1 MNDEQGASDRHDGRA
16 SIVVG
21 VDGSDT
27 SMRAAA
33 YAVGTARRQ
42 GARLVFVYARS
53 PGGGIGA
60 MMDTTGAGQ
69 AAALTEQDRTEAMLR
84 EMQQQAAA
92 HGTRSELVV
101 RTGDPFGVLSQVA
114 REVRADSLVVG
125 SSTSLGHRI
134 AGSLA
139 VRLVRKARWPV
150 TVVP

>member
-1 MNDEQGASDRHDGRA
+1 MTGRQQEDRPDGRA

-21 VDGSDT
+21 VDGSET
-27 SMRAAA
+27 SLRAAA

-53 PGGGIGA
+53 AGGGIGA
-60 MMDTTGAGQ
+60 MLDTTGVGQ
-69 AAALTEQDRTEAMLR
+69 AAALSEQDRTEAMLR
-84 EMQQQAAA
+84 DLQQQVAA
-92 HGTRSELVV
+92 HGARSELLV
-101 RTGDPFGVLSQVA
+101 RTGEPFAVLSQVA
-114 REVRADSLVVG
+114 REVRADCLVVG